1 MKQITDED
9 LYLHQ
14 YDVESLAYSVKV
26 WPLLTRNERLRH
38 KRIRLLTLLRTQ
50 KLTGEFCVRY
60 ILNGRY
66 SYTDEELLITD
77 GTILRLQ
84 PHISK
89 EELTKAWDRYGKV
102 EK

>member
-1 MKQITDED
+1 MKQISDDD
-9 LYLHQ
+9 LYERQ

-26 WPLLTRNERLRH
+26 WPFLTRNERLRY

-66 SYTDEELLITD
+66 SYTDEEHLITD

-89 EELTKAWDRYGKV
+89 EELTKAWSRYGKV
-102 EK
+102 EE

>member
-1 MKQITDED
+1 MNQISDDD
-9 LYLHQ
+9 LYLRQ
-14 YDVESLAYSVKV
+14 YDVESLAYSLKV
-26 WPLLTRNERLRH
+26 WPFLSRNERLRY
-38 KRIRLLTLLRTQ
+38 KRINLLSLLHTQ
-50 KLTGEFCVRY
+50 TLTGEFCARY

-66 SYTDEELLITD
+66 SYTDEENMITD

-89 EELTKAWDRYGKV
+89 EELIKAWSRYGKP

>member
-1 MKQITDED
+1 MKQISDDD
-9 LYLHQ
+9 LYERQ

-26 WPLLTRNERLRH
+26 WSFLTRNERLRY

-66 SYTDEELLITD
+66 SYTDEEHLITD

-89 EELTKAWDRYGKV
+89 EELTKAWSRYGKV
-102 EK
+102 EE

>member
-1 MKQITDED
+1 MKQITDDD
-9 LYLHQ
+9 LYVRQ
-14 YDVESLAYSVKV
+14 YGVESLAYSVKM
-26 WPLLTRNERLRH
+26 WSFLTRNERLRY

-66 SYTDEELLITD
+66 SYTEEEALITD

-84 PHISK
+84 PHISQA
-89 EELTKAWDRYGKV
+89 ELIKALEQYGKV
-102 EK
+102 VV

>member
-1 MKQITDED
+1 MKQISDDD
-9 LYLHQ
+9 LYERQ
-14 YDVESLAYSVKV
+14 YDVETLAYSVKV
-26 WPLLTRNERLRH
+26 WSFLTRNERLRY

-66 SYTDEELLITD
+66 SYTDEEHLITD
-77 GTILRLQ
+77 GSILRLQ

-89 EELTKAWDRYGKV
+89 EELTKAWSRYGKV
-102 EK
+102 EE

>member
-1 MKQITDED
+1 MKQITDDD

-14 YDVESLAYSVKV
+14 YDVESLAYSIKV
-26 WPLLTRNERLRH
+26 WSFLNRDERIRY

-50 KLTGEFCVRY
+50 TLTGDFCVRY

-66 SYTDEELLITD
+66 CYTDEELLINAA
-77 GTILRLQ
+77 TILRLQ

-89 EELTKAWDRYGKV
+89 EELKKAWSRYGKV
-102 EK
+102 HE

>member
-1 MKQITDED
+1 MKQITDDD
-9 LYLHQ
+9 LYDRQ

-26 WPLLTRNERLRH
+26 WTFLSRDDRLRY
-38 KRIRLLTLLRTQ
+38 KRIRLYSLLRTQ

-66 SYTDEELLITD
+66 SYTEEEHMITD

-89 EELTKAWDRYGKV
+89 EELTKAWTQYGKAD
-102 EK
+102 E